1 MRYSNDENDD
11 DSTDFL
17 QDPLSPFH
25 DDADDD
31 DAYNDDVYDESDDEN
46 DDDGAD
52 FLQDPLS
59 SPASIHPASPLR
71 LKRAAKT
78 SLGKNVHERQLIRN
92 SKKIP
97 QRKYEEKYK
106 LKVVLNLSFSLTK
119 ESVGEYCYRE
129 MGLRFKGL

>member
-59 SPASIHPASPLR
+59 PPASIHPASPLR

-97 QRKYEEKYK
+97 QIYPK
-106 LKVVLNLSFSLTK
+106 
-119 ESVGEYCYRE
+119 
-129 MGLRFKGL
+129 